1 MNNGIVVPYATF
13 LPMEK
18 ELGNE
23 LRAVFERV
31 LSRSRYIRGEEC
43 EAFEQHFA
51 EYCESTYCAGVGNG
65 LDALTLI
72 LAAMD
77 LTSGDEVI
85 IPSHT
90 FIATAI
96 AVCRAGLR
104 PVFAEP
110 DIDLYTIEPDRI
122 EAAVTRKTKAI
133 IPVHLYGQAC
143 DMDPILEIAG
153 RYGLKVIEDCA
164 QAHGAAYK
172 GKKVGTFG
180 DAAGFSFYPG
190 KNLGALGDAGAAVTN
205 DRELA
210 ERIRAMGNYGSV
222 QKYQHICI
230 GYNSRLDELQA
241 GFLSVKLQNL
251 DRMNADRRRIAQK
264 YLKEIKNKNIILPA
278 VPDYSDHVWHIFAIR
293 CKERDLLEK
302 YLNTKGI
309 GTNRHY
315 PIPMHLQECFK
326 EYGYRKGDFPVA
338 EEISDTE
345 LSIPLYY
352 GMSDAEI
359 DYVIQTIN
367 SFR

>member
-143 DMDPILEIAG
+143 DMDPILV
-153 RYGLKVIEDCA
+153 Y
-164 QAHGAAYK
+164 
-172 GKKVGTFG
+172 T
-180 DAAGFSFYPG
+180 
-190 KNLGALGDAGAAVTN
+190 AVTEPSA
-205 DRELA
+205 RVF
-210 ERIRAMGNYGSV
+210 RATSPV
-222 QKYQHICI
+222 TESH
-230 GYNSRLDELQA
+230 
-241 GFLSVKLQNL
+241 
-251 DRMNADRRRIAQK
+251 
-264 YLKEIKNKNIILPA
+264 
-278 VPDYSDHVWHIFAIR
+278 FAA
-293 CKERDLLEK
+293 
-302 YLNTKGI
+302 T
-309 GTNRHY
+309 
-315 PIPMHLQECFK
+315 
-326 EYGYRKGDFPVA
+326 
-338 EEISDTE
+338 
-345 LSIPLYY
+345 
-352 GMSDAEI
+352 
-359 DYVIQTIN
+359 
-367 SFR
+367 